1 MEKGTAHVV
10 EMAAEPETETEP
22 EDVSGPLPP
31 RDEACADEE
40 WFLQVKSAA
49 GEMLEDPWNDH
60 KGFKL
65 WHPLG
70 S

>member
-49 GEMLEDPWNDH
+49 GEMLEDP
-60 KGFKL
+60 
-65 WHPLG
+65 
-70 S
+70 